1 MALRR
6 FAIAALWATG
16 TAVSLVSAASYDHVN
31 STAELPVIVKRDVI
45 PDDNS
50 WVKLYIVAH
59 LCCVEGFRCASK
71 ESVSRQVDI
80 MNEKLAMAKIWFDIL
95 LVEWVTDERC
105 GRTNVGD
112 RWGTD
117 ELKRGFYVG
126 DARVLN
132 FLYLP
137 NNQGDGA
144 KGLSWDANPYAYDA
158 NMLGNLDGCTVAMDT
173 LPGMDE
179 GDDNQPAANPPAR
192 LGSGSGILSDLWSG
206 VTRFFSR
213 DLHEA
218 HTGLA
223 RRGYLKETEWVSLP
237 SGAYLSITPVPVPS
251 PAPAPAPAPANQHAA
266 CSLTRPR
273 SRNMGRRYDFDES
286 QVRTMRQVALK
297 RVRQGGSDQPRTG
310 LRVDGPGA
318 APNNPRP
325 ASSSAPAPAPAPAP
339 AWRPAPAPARRPA
352 PAWRPAPAPAWRPAP
367 APAWR
372 PAPAPAW
379 RPAPAPAWRPAPAPA
394 WRPTPASRP
403 APKVPGA
410 CSCPDNSQ
418 RYIAPATIC
427 QNNPYAIGCEGSR
440 FRGESRKKYPSNYRR
455 SEEEDYTLVYL
466 FQSNDTASSG
476 DGQGQERPVPF
487 YVSRRHLYP
496 VEPEQGGDDM
506 GEIGDGMGH
515 EREHERGHEG
525 EESRSPLPH

>member
-223 RRGYLKETEWVSLP
+223 RRGYLKETEWVSVSCHECGHWLGQP
-237 SGAYLSITPVPVPS
+237 HWRGGLTKKGTYNMMT
-251 PAPAPAPAPANQHAA
+251 APIGFA
-266 CSLTRPR
+266 
-273 SRNMGRRYDFDES
+273 RR
-286 QVRTMRQVALK
+286 
-297 RVRQGGSDQPRTG
+297 RTG
-310 LRVDGPGA
+310 RSSEQSATGILIRTRARARTRSCMETGARTRTETGTRTRLETGTRTRLETGTRTRLEAGTRTRMEAGTRTRMEADTRVETGTE
-318 APNNPRP
+318 
-325 ASSSAPAPAPAPAP
+325 SAGGMF
-339 AWRPAPAPARRPA
+339 
-352 PAWRPAPAPAWRPAP
+352 
-367 APAWR
+367 
-372 PAPAPAW
+372 
-379 RPAPAPAWRPAPAPA
+379 
-394 WRPTPASRP
+394 
-403 APKVPGA
+403 VPGQLA
-410 CSCPDNSQ
+410 ALHS
-418 RYIAPATIC
+418 A
-427 QNNPYAIGCEGSR
+427 
-440 FRGESRKKYPSNYRR
+440 
-455 SEEEDYTLVYL
+455 
-466 FQSNDTASSG
+466 
-476 DGQGQERPVPF
+476 
-487 YVSRRHLYP
+487 RH
-496 VEPEQGGDDM
+496 DM
-506 GEIGDGMGH
+506 
-515 EREHERGHEG
+515 
-525 EESRSPLPH
+525 SKQPLCHRL